1 MELISAAEN
10 TPTAEKLEAINHAEE
25 HRLQDIRSSVETCK
39 DLMWNWYLPVFACLT
54 GIALLVISPGGS
66 KALKSVFKRAA

>member
-1 MELISAAEN
+1 MISAAEDM
-10 TPTAEKLEAINHAEE
+10 PTAEKLEAINHAEE